1 MKKIILIIL
10 VVICFIVLSNNEV
23 NITEDA
29 IRFRVIANS
38 NASNDIIMKEKVV
51 QELSKTLFKKASNK
65 DDARE
70 EILSNIETVQEQI
83 DNLFSI
89 NNYNKNYNISYGY
102 NYFPEKKY
110 KGQKFE
116 EGNYESLV
124 IEIGEGKGN
133 NYWCVLYP
141 PLCMVDDNFDD
152 DVEYNLKIVEL
163 FKKIF

>member
-51 QELSKTLFKKASNK
+51 QELSKKLFKKISNK

-83 DNLFSI
+83 
-89 NNYNKNYNISYGY
+89 
-102 NYFPEKKY
+102 
-110 KGQKFE
+110 
-116 EGNYESLV
+116 
-124 IEIGEGKGN
+124 
-133 NYWCVLYP
+133 
-141 PLCMVDDNFDD
+141 
-152 DVEYNLKIVEL
+152 YNLI
-163 FKKIF
+163 

>member
-51 QELSKTLFKKASNK
+51 QELSKTLFKKISNK

-110 KGQKFE
+110 KGKKFK